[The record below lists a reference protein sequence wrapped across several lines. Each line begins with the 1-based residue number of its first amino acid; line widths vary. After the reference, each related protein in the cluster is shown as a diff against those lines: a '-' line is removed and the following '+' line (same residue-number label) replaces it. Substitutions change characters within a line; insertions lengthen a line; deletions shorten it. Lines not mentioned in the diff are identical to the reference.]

1 LQPTGAVKYGD
12 EQFGNVAG
20 GKFWVFHSAG
30 VSIVNPDMC
39 SLEKTLKI
47 DANGNSLPTSWSDG
61 VYMESSLP
69 TLDDDEPQGHML
81 INSDITR
88 FDLPPF
94 LDTGTGTG
102 EVRIL
107 STNPNDWEQSVV
119 SRIDVGGRPVHS
131 YALYTHDQV
140 RKRSKTRTHNIID
153 ISLQVPPDLN
163 LILCLESCLV
173 YNSGLTSMP
182 MDTST

>member
-1 LQPTGAVKYGD
+1 MQPTGAVKYGD

-30 VSIVNPDMC
+30 VSVVNPDTC

-47 DANGNSLPTSWSDG
+47 DASGSSLPNSWSDG

-69 TLDDDEPQGHML
+69 TLDDDEAQGYIL
-81 INSDITR
+81 INSGITR
-88 FDLPPF
+88 FDVPPF
-94 LDTGTGTG
+94 PETGTG
-102 EVRIL
+102 EVLIL
-107 STNPNDWEQSVV
+107 STNPNDWEQPVV

-131 YALYTHDQV
+131 YALFTHDQV
-140 RKRSKTRTHNIID
+140 RKRSDTRTHNTID
-153 ISLQVPPDLN
+153 ISLQVPHLN
-163 LILCLESCLV
+163 RILCLESCLL
-173 YNSGLTSMP
+173 YSSGLTPMP